1 MRSAC
6 CGVLTNAFFG
16 LVFDGQFLTRD
27 DRQRKEGYKAA
38 AFAANRSDWAEANS
52 DQIDGMTGGGNV
64 GMYKCARCKST
75 RTTNFQKQ
83 TRSADEPMT
92 VFVKCKDC
100 GKRWRC

>member
-1 MRSAC
+1 MLIADGRVFL
-6 CGVLTNAFFG
+6 VLHT
-16 LVFDGQFLTRD
+16 QFLTQD
-27 DRQRKEGYKAA
+27 DRQRKEGYKRA
-38 AFAANRSDWAEANS
+38 AFAAARSDWAEANS
-52 DQIDGMTGGGNV
+52 DVVDAQTGGGDGS
-64 GMYKCARCKST
+64 GMYKCARCGST

>member
-1 MRSAC
+1 MFAC
-6 CGVLTNAFFG
+6 VCVCADGVFPFF
-16 LVFDGQFLTRD
+16 LRTQFLTQD
-27 DRQRKEGYKAA
+27 DRQRKEGYKRA
-38 AFAANRSDWAEANS
+38 AFAAARSDWAEANA
-52 DQIDGMTGGGNV
+52 DTIDAQTGSGNV
-64 GMYKCARCKST
+64 GMYKCSRCKST